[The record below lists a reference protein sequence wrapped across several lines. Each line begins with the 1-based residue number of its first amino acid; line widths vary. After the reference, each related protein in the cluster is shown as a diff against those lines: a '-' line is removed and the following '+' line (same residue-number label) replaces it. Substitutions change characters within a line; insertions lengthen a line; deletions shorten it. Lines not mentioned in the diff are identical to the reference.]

1 MISPAHLL
9 DRASGDRDV
18 DWEEW
23 DADLISTNRLG
34 FPGHESPVEE
44 SVRSGLVTTA
54 AGSYVLIE
62 CDFSRAGG
70 TMGVVAGEKV
80 TRAYREATRRRLP
93 VAQIISSGGAR
104 LQEGFYALAQM
115 ARTVDAQSEHR
126 AAGLLSAAVLASPT
140 TGGVFAS
147 WGSGASVRAT
157 TTGSVIGFGGPRV
170 VHSVTGEWPPDDS
183 HNGESAYRHG
193 LVDALIPPGDE
204 ISWLERVIGLQP
216 ADALPEPS
224 VAKPAVPAQMTP
236 SDAWEDVLARRA
248 VKWPTATDWASWL
261 TEGWIPL
268 RGGGD
273 VLSAGIASI
282 GGNRAVVI
290 ALGRHGFGSSAA
302 VLPRPADFRLAQ
314 RAIRL
319 ASAMQL
325 PLLTLIDTPGADP
338 SPRSESDGLALEI
351 SQTLEAMGKAD
362 TRTVAVCVGEGGSGG
377 AMAFAHADV
386 LLMLDGSVF
395 EVIGPDAG
403 AAVIYRDRTRAPEM
417 ARNMGIQARDLL
429 AAGLCDAVLT
439 TDVDDVRTAVVAALS
454 SAVKGARRHRWD
466 AATASSLTTASD

>member
-1 MISPAHLL
+1 MTSPARPL
-9 DRASGDRDV
+9 DCVSGDRRV

-23 DADLISTNRLG
+23 DADLISTNPLR

-44 SVRSGLVTTA
+44 SVRSGLVTTSE
-54 AGSYVLIE
+54 GSYVLIE

-70 TMGVVAGEKV
+70 TMGVVSGEKV
-80 TRAYREATRRRLP
+80 TRAYREATRQHLP
-93 VAQIISSGGAR
+93 VAQIVSSGGAR

-115 ARTVDAQSEHR
+115 ARTVDAQAEHR

-147 WGSGASVRAT
+147 WGSGASIRAT

-193 LVDALIPPGDE
+193 LVDALIPLGEE
-204 ISWLERVIGLQP
+204 IPWLERVLGLRT
-216 ADALPEPS
+216 ADPLPEPAA
-224 VAKPAVPAQMTP
+224 VKPAALAQTTP

-248 VKWPTATDWASWL
+248 ASWPTATDWASWL
-261 TEGWIPL
+261 TDDWIPL
-268 RGGGD
+268 RGPGD
-273 VLSAGIASI
+273 VLIAGIASV
-282 GGNRAVVI
+282 GGIRSVVI
-290 ALGRHGFGSSAA
+290 ALGRHGSDSPGTA
-302 VLPRPADFRLAQ
+302 LPRPADFRLAQ

-319 ASAMQL
+319 SSALQV
-325 PLLTLIDTPGADP
+325 PLLNLIDTPGADP

-351 SQTLEAMGKAD
+351 AQTLEAMGKAD
-362 TRTVAVCVGEGGSGG
+362 TRTVAMCVGEGGSGG

-386 LLMLDGSVF
+386 FLMLDGSVF

-429 AAGLCDAVLT
+429 AAGLCDAVLAP
-439 TDVDDVRTAVVAALS
+439 DVDNVRTAVVAALNG
-454 SAVKGARRHRWD
+454 AVKGARRHRWD
-466 AATASSLTTASD
+466 AATASSLTTASR